1 MGELAG
7 LVLCGGRSSRMG
19 RDKALLEIE
28 GEPLVRRVARLLAE
42 AACPVILAPGTPGRL
57 GELGMAEVEDELP
70 DSGPLGGIVA
80 GLAAS
85 PSSLLAVVAVDMPMA
100 SPAVF
105 RLLASLHGDEDA
117 VVPVTSSGPQP
128 LHSVYSVDALGA
140 LRTCLSEGRL
150 RLTDALARLRVRV
163 VMEDEWAVADMT
175 GRFAVNLNAETDLA
189 AL

>member
-1 MGELAG
+1 MAG

-19 RDKALLEIE
+19 RDKALIEIE

-42 AACPVILAPGTPGRL
+42 AASPVILAPGRPGRL
-57 GELGMAEVEDELP
+57 GELGLAEVEDERP
-70 DSGPLGGIVA
+70 DSGPLAGIVA

-85 PSSLLAVVAVDMPMA
+85 PTRLLAVVAVDMPLA

-105 RLLASLHGDEDA
+105 RLLASLHRGEDA

-128 LHSVYSVDALGA
+128 LHAVYSVSALGA
-140 LRTCLSEGRL
+140 LRVRLMEGDL
-150 RLTDALARLRVRV
+150 RLGDALARLRVREV
-163 VMEDEWAVADMT
+163 VEEEWAVADPT
-175 GRFAVNLNAETDLA
+175 GRFAFNLNAEGDLG